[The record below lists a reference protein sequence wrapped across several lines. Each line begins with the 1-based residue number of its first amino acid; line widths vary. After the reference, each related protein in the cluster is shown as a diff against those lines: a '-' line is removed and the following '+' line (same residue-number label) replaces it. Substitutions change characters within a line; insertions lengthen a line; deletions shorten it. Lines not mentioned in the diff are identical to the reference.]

1 MFNVLDFID
10 FSSHN
15 AGPSAPR
22 SVAVRVGY
30 NSEVCA
36 TWAPPAL
43 PVGTV
48 ILYKLYAEA
57 VENSEEAVDVVDL
70 PSNTAVKVG
79 TCIQVIIMLCSCIPH

>member
-1 MFNVLDFID
+1 MPCMY
-10 FSSHN
+10 

-57 VENSEEAVDVVDL
+57 VENSVEAVDVVDL
-70 PSNTAVKVG
+70 PSNTAVKVRYW
-79 TCIQVIIMLCSCIPH
+79 THTQSQRECQLV